1 MGLIA
6 REIERAGIPTVT
18 LSVVR
23 GASVRAPAPRNVF
36 VPFRLGQIFGEPG
49 AAVQQRA
56 ILTEA
61 LTALVRLRTP
71 GDILDLPY
79 RWKAASIA
87 TRSPR
92 RRLRGAHSN

>member
-6 REIERAGIPTVT
+6 REVERAGIPTVT

-23 GASVRAPAPRNVF
+23 AASVRTPAPRNVF

-56 ILTEA
+56 ILMEA
-61 LTALVRLRTP
+61 LTAFALLSAP
-71 GDILDLPY
+71 GAILDLPH
-79 RWKAASIA
+79 RWKRSVYQDPLA
-87 TRSPR
+87 T
-92 RRLRGAHSN
+92 A